1 METWSGAR
9 VKSYSV
15 TNGIVS
21 FLARGE
27 LGSLASFCRGE
38 LGEFAM
44 VRSLIMMNFALGAMR
59 MILLSLVI
67 RVVASLNCKM
77 LRSVR
82 TLGV

>member
-1 METWSGAR
+1 MQTWSGAR

-21 FLARGE
+21 FLVRCE

-44 VRSLIMMNFALGAMR
+44 VRSLILMNVALGAMR

-67 RVVASLNCKM
+67 RVVVSFNYKM
-77 LRSVR
+77 LTVR